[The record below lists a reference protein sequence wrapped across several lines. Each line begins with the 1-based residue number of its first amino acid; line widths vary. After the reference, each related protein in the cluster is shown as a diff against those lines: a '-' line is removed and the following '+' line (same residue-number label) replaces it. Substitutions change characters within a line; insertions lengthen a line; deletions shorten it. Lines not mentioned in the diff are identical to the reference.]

1 MFVEHYGW
9 ISLLPPVIAIVLA
22 IVTREVLL
30 SLTVGIMVGSFIL
43 FDGNLMASFTGVFD
57 FVFQSAGDPDWNMR
71 TIIYTLFLGSVLGMI
86 TKAGGARS
94 FADWSSKTIKSRKGA
109 QGVTF
114 ATGIALF
121 FDDYFN
127 ALTVGSVMRTVTD
140 RFKISREKLAYITD
154 STAAPVVILMPIST
168 WVAYIVGM
176 MGDQFNQLGLD
187 NNPFMEFIYTI
198 PYNFYAW
205 LTLIM
210 VAVIIFTNLEYGPM
224 AKAEKR
230 ALAKGILYEEGS
242 IAPPGDELNR
252 IEGSPNG
259 KVADMVFPIVML
271 VGSIV
276 IFMLYT
282 GGFFDGG
289 ISVSQALQDT
299 DSVTAMVY
307 GTFLTIVLSMLW
319 YKGRKV
325 IGILESIEA
334 VVAGMKAMLP
344 GILILVLAWS
354 IGSVTGELG
363 TGMFLAEVVTE
374 SLPAWTLPMVIFF
387 VACFMAFATGTSWGT
402 FAIMI
407 PIAIPLAVFSD
418 TSIALCMAALLSG
431 AVWGD
436 HSSPLSDTTI
446 LSSTGAGCP
455 HVDHVR
461 TQIPYS
467 ATGAAAA
474 LVGFIVAGITQNFI
488 IPLIV
493 SVAVLISLIYL
504 FHKFNKDEIEKI
516 DQHIEK
522 VEANL

>member
-1 MFVEHYGW
+1 MEHYGW
-9 ISLLPPVIAIVLA
+9 ISLLPPVVAIVLA

-30 SLTVGIMVGSFIL
+30 SLTIGIMVGSFIIY
-43 FDGNLMASFTGVFD
+43 DGNLMASFTGTFD
-57 FVFQSAGDPDWNMR
+57 FVFESAGDPEWNMR
-71 TIIYTLFLGSVLGMI
+71 TIMYTLLLGSVLGML
-86 TKAGGARS
+86 TKAGGARA
-94 FADWSSKTIKSRKGA
+94 FADWSARKIKSRKGA
-109 QGVTF
+109 QGVAF
-114 ATGIALF
+114 GTGLVLF

-127 ALTVGSVMRTVTD
+127 ALTVGSVMRPVTD
-140 RFKISREKLAYITD
+140 KFRISREKLAYITD

-176 MGDQFNQLGLD
+176 MGDQFNQLGIEG
-187 NNPFMEFIYTI
+187 NPFMEFIYTI

-205 LTLIM
+205 LTIIM

-230 ALAKGILYEEGS
+230 TLTKGILYEEGS
-242 IAPPGDELNR
+242 VAPPGDDLRRVDPSNK
-252 IEGSPNG
+252 G
-259 KVADMVFPIVML
+259 KVADMFVPIFLLVFSCV
-271 VGSIV
+271 V
-276 IFMLYT
+276 FMIYT

-289 ISVSQALQDT
+289 ISLVEAIQNT

-307 GTFLTIVLSMLW
+307 GTFLTVVLSAIW
-319 YKGRKV
+319 FKARSV
-325 IGILESIEA
+325 IGILESVEA
-334 VVAGMKAMLP
+334 IITGMKAMLP

-354 IGSVTGELG
+354 IGAVSKELG
-363 TGMFLAEVVTE
+363 TGIFLAEIVTE
-374 SLPAWTLPMVIFF
+374 ALPGWTLPMVIFF
-387 VACFMAFATGTSWGT
+387 TACFMAFATGTSWGT
-402 FAIMI
+402 FAVMI

-418 TSIALCMAALLSG
+418 TSIAICMAALLSG

-455 HVDHVR
+455 VVDHVN

-467 ATGAAAA
+467 ATGALAA
-474 LVGFIVAGITQNFI
+474 LVGFIVAGITQSVI

-493 SVAVLISLIYL
+493 SVAVLIGLIFI
-504 FHKFNKDEIEKI
+504 FHKFNKDEIDKL

-522 VEANL
+522 VDAKM